1 MEIKFDKRN
10 YRKHS
15 DSNKRK
21 IKKSLQECG
30 AGRSV
35 LVDAD
40 DTLIAGN
47 GVFEQA
53 QAMGIPTRVIET
65 DGTELVVVKRTDL
78 RTDDDKRKLLA
89 MADNSTSDNV
99 EWDME
104 MLQADFEVDGL
115 NDWGIDVDLPVD
127 DEELNRGGQNEKNE
141 QAEKL
146 IIDAWHRYCGEFVA
160 QLDILETQGYIMQG
174 MTPAYAQIQF
184 LKAKYYGA
192 KYQRKNSL
200 IFTPMQFK
208 TSAQK
213 RSYYDQLIESKTKDA
228 GIAGF
233 RAVSNDGNL
242 TAIFGTSYPI
252 GGARMPLDFPVEI
265 ARDLISKYANKGR
278 VLDPCHG
285 WGGRLVSAL
294 LEEVEEYVGVDPSPY
309 ASEGVAKIYD
319 TFQQYQDTKCKLIA
333 KPYEKVADDELG
345 GLFDFALTSPP
356 YFDVEKY
363 DGEETS
369 TKLYNNF
376 RLWVDMF
383 YEPLICNTI
392 SRLKDGGVF
401 ALQVGSQSYDLKGEA
416 IRICKKH
423 RYKFDV
429 QGKNILGT
437 NNALHKTDEDRGET
451 IIIISK

>member
-1 MEIKFDKRN
+1 MKITFDKKN

-15 DSNKRK
+15 EQNKKR
-21 IKKSLQECG
+21 IRKSLTECG

-35 LVDAD
+35 LVDKD
-40 DTLIAGN
+40 GCLIAGN
-47 GVFEQA
+47 GVYEQA
-53 QAMGIPTRVIET
+53 EKMGIKTRVVET
-65 DGTELVVVKRTDL
+65 DGTELVVVKRTDIG
-78 RTDDDKRKLLA
+78 TDDPKRKTLA
-89 MADNSTSDNV
+89 LADNATSDNV

-104 MLQADFEVDGL
+104 NIAADFDISVAE
-115 NDWGIDVDLPVD
+115 DWGISVDMTVD
-127 DEELNRGGQNEKNE
+127 YDELNGGGQNEKNE

-174 MTPAYAQIQF
+174 LTPAYAQIQF

-208 TSAQK
+208 TSANEK
-213 RSYYDQLIESKTKDA
+213 SYYDQLIESKTKDA

-233 RAVSNDGNL
+233 RVVSNDGNL

-252 GGARMPLDFPVEI
+252 CGARMPLDFPVEI

-285 WGGRLVSAL
+285 WGGRLVGAL
-294 LEEVEEYVGVDPSPY
+294 LEEVKEYIGVDPSPY
-309 ASEGVAKIYD
+309 ASEGVAKLYD
-319 TFQQYQDTKCKLIA
+319 TFKQYQDTKCKLIA

-356 YFDVEKY
+356 YFDVEQY

-423 RYKFDV
+423 GYKFDV

-437 NNALHKTDEDRGET
+437 NNALHETDEEKGET

>member
-1 MEIKFDKRN
+1 MQITFDKRN

-15 DSNKRK
+15 EQNKKR
-21 IKKSLQECG
+21 IRKSLTECG

-35 LVDAD
+35 LVDKD
-40 DTLIAGN
+40 GCLIAGN
-47 GVFEQA
+47 GVYEQA
-53 QAMGIPTRVIET
+53 EKMGIKTRVVET
-65 DGTELVVVKRTDL
+65 DGTELVVVKRTDIGK
-78 RTDDDKRKLLA
+78 DDPKRKTLA
-89 MADNSTSDNV
+89 LADNATSDNV
-99 EWDME
+99 EWDLE
-104 MLQADFEVDGL
+104 TLQAEFKVEGL
-115 NDWGIDVDLPVD
+115 SDWGISVDLPIYD
-127 DEELNRGGQNEKNE
+127 DDELNRGGQNEKNE

-184 LKAKYYGA
+184 LKSKYYGA

-200 IFTPMQFK
+200 IFTPKQFK
-208 TSAQK
+208 TSANK
-213 RSYYDQLIESKTKDA
+213 LSYYDQLIESKTKDA

-233 RAVSNDGNL
+233 RTVSNDGNL
-242 TAIFGTSYPI
+242 TAIFSKSYPI
-252 GGARMPLDFPVEI
+252 AGSRMPLDFPVEI

-285 WGGRLVSAL
+285 WGGRLVGAL
-294 LEEVEEYVGVDPSPY
+294 LEEVEEYIGVDPSPY
-309 ASEGVAKIYD
+309 ASEGVAKLYD
-319 TFQQYQDTKCKLIA
+319 TFKQYQDTKCKLIA
-333 KPYEKVADDELG
+333 KNYEKVADDELG

-356 YFDVEKY
+356 YFDVEQY

-423 RYKFDV
+423 GYNFDV
-429 QGKNILGT
+429 QGKNILG
-437 NNALHKTDEDRGET
+437 NNVLHETDEEKGET